1 MTTTVP
7 TASTTIPGEDRVAWV
22 DYAKGVCIILVVMM
36 HSTLGVGEAM
46 GGQGFLHTVV
56 EFSRPFRMPDFFLV
70 SGLFLAR
77 VIDRDWRSYLDKKVV
92 HFAYFYALWILIQ
105 TAVKAPPFVLA
116 GDWDGLRPFLL
127 APVEPFGTLWF
138 IYLLP
143 IFFVVTKLL
152 RRANPSVV
160 LAVAVVLETA
170 RIHTGWTVPDE
181 FASRW
186 VYFLAGY
193 YLAPR
198 VFAFA
203 AAVGARPRLALA
215 GLAAWAMVEALG
227 VFATGPVLGAPNLAS
242 AGGFSLVFGFA
253 GAFAVIAVAALLAR
267 SGIAGFVRICGRNS
281 LAVYLAF
288 FLPMSVTRTILVKSG
303 LIHDVGA
310 VSALVTLVGVLVPLG
325 LALAVR
331 DTRFAWLFER
341 PAAFRLGSR
350 RAARP
355 AAQPAG

>member
-1 MTTTVP
+1 MTVTAPTTP
-7 TASTTIPGEDRVAWV
+7 LPADEGRVQWV

-46 GGQGFLHTVV
+46 GGEGFLHTVV

-77 VIDRDWRSYLDKKVV
+77 VIDRDWRDYLDRKVL
-92 HFAYFYALWILIQ
+92 HFAYFYGLWTLIQ
-105 TAVKAPPFVLA
+105 TAFKAPPLLLA
-116 GDWDGLRPFLL
+116 GDWEGLRPFLL

-143 IFFVVTKLL
+143 IFFVVTKAL
-152 RRANPSVV
+152 RRANPAMV

-170 RIHTGWTVPDE
+170 RIHTGWTVVDE

-186 VYFLAGY
+186 VYVLAGY
-193 YLAPR
+193 YLATR

-203 AAVGARPRLALA
+203 AAVAARPAVALA
-215 GLAAWAMVEALG
+215 GLAGWGVAEALG

-253 GAFAVIAVAALLAR
+253 GAFAVVAVASLLAR
-267 SGIAGFVRICGRNS
+267 SGVAGFVRTCGRHS
-281 LAVYLAF
+281 LAIYLAF
-288 FLPMSVTRTILVKSG
+288 FLPMSVTRTLLVKLG
-303 LIHDVGA
+303 IFDDVGV
-310 VSALVTLVGVLVPLG
+310 VSALVTIAGVLVSLG
-325 LALAVR
+325 FAIAVR
-331 DTRFAWLFER
+331 GTRLAWLFER
-341 PAAFRLGSR
+341 PAAFKPGR
-350 RAARP
+350 RRSAASL
-355 AAQPAG
+355 AQPAR